1 MRAIASAIL
10 LFVISLIGLGLGPFL
25 VGVLSDF
32 LKPEYGE
39 ESLRIALMFV
49 FLFNIWAGIHYY
61 IAGLTLREDLD
72 SNPDLLLD

>member
-1 MRAIASAIL
+1 MRAMASAIL

-25 VGVLSDF
+25 VGVLSDY

-49 FLFNIWAGIHYY
+49 FLFNIWSGIHYY
-61 IAGLTLREDLD
+61 IAGLTLRADLD
-72 SNPDLLLD
+72 ANPDLVSD